1 MQIEKSNITAFLISV
16 SILFLIVWFNYGVE
30 SAFYFTLFTVSTSSF
45 ILNIVGAY
53 ILFMDYKFD
62 FKRNYKWWRYF
73 FVSTPLIIM
82 LTIIF
87 QVKFFL
93 IISSIISLCVLTT
106 LLLYDQIRRF
116 LKRFFR

>member
-1 MQIEKSNITAFLISV
+1 MMTKKSNNITLFFSIIFLFLFTWYDSGIEKAFHFSLFIV
-16 SILFLIVWFNYGVE
+16 ST
-30 SAFYFTLFTVSTSSF
+30 FYF
-45 ILNIVGAY
+45 IINMINGY

-62 FKRNYKWWRYF
+62 FRRNYKWWIYF

-93 IISSIISLCVLTT
+93 IISSTISLCVLTT